1 MYDLGTVLQ
10 HSPSSAHLAPGTAVL
25 LHPADFD
32 QLGVAAGARVKVSTP
47 KASLRTVVQPD
58 AGVPRGSAA
67 MLFNQPDADVG
78 VLLDARA
85 AAIDV
90 RVERA

>member
-1 MYDLGTVLQ
+1 MYDLGTTLQ

-25 LHPADFD
+25 VHPADFD
-32 QLGVAAGARVKVSTP
+32 RLDLPAGTRVKVTS
-47 KASLRTVVQPD
+47 SRGSVRTVVQPH
-58 AGVPRGSAA
+58 AGVPRGVAA

-85 AAIDV
+85 AAVDV